1 MRPSHVVVPQGHFG
15 KVYSMHW
22 GHDGTHLVSASQ
34 DGRLIVWNGHT
45 TNKREA
51 IALRSSW
58 VMTCCFEQTQGG
70 MVACGGLDNLCSV
83 YNVGSGSAAAASAG
97 AGGASVRPVHELA
110 AHDGYISC
118 CRFIDER
125 GLLTSSGDSTCIF
138 WDVEKNEAVASFADH
153 GGDVMSLSVLPHTN
167 RNVFV
172 SGSCDATAKVWDIR
186 QGKCVQTFAGH
197 ESDVNAVAFFP
208 DGNAFGTGVLRSMAW
223 PRWLL
228 VALV

>member
-1 MRPSHVVVPQGHFG
+1 MTSQPSQGHFG

-34 DGRLIVWNGHT
+34 DGRLIVWNGQT

-83 YNVGSGSAAAASAG
+83 YNVGSGSAAAASSGA
-97 AGGASVRPVHELA
+97 AGGASVRPAHELA

-125 GLLTSSGDSTCIF
+125 GVLTSSGDSTCIF
-138 WDVEKNEAVASFADH
+138 WDVEKNEAITSFADH
-153 GGDVMSLSVLPHTN
+153 GGDVMSLSVLPHSN

-208 DGNAFGTGVLRSMAW
+208 NGNAFGTGGWVGGCTG
-223 PRWLL
+223 
-228 VALV
+228 VVV